1 MRASSLSRR
10 SKPGRRLESAQVIAV
25 WAARLLS
32 RGVAARSAEPMSSAP
47 LLSGRPSLWSISA
60 VRALASG
67 DQPSVPRSRWSLT
80 AYARSS
86 ASRFLPPCG
95 RGGLLLQAVGQARHA
110 SRGLLGPVAG
120 RAVADTGRAVRSEPV
135 ERRLDRLDLRHL
147 LLVEVLGRI
156 DGRFEDEPSDVR
168 RVQVGVDRAERRSV
182 RDAEVVQPLVAEE
195 VAHQV
200 EVARGV
206 RGADVREE
214 RPGVLGAGV
223 GPVVAGVV
231 RGLPAAHGDG
241 RANAA
246 RVEGDQVVAV
256 EERLVLVEEFGQSA
270 HAGHAGAAEVE
281 DERADAPGVRA
292 GGLAAYQGDVDRPAI
307 WFPVVEGAFMAAQS

>member
-1 MRASSLSRR
+1 M
-10 SKPGRRLESAQVIAV
+10 IAV
-25 WAARLLS
+25 RAATLLVC
-32 RGVAARSAEPMSSAP
+32 GVAARSAEPMSSARS
-47 LLSGRPSLWSISA
+47 LSGRPSLWSISA
-60 VRALASG
+60 VRALARG

-86 ASRFLPPCG
+86 ASIFLPPCG
-95 RGGLLLQAVGQARHA
+95 RGGLLLQPVGQARHA
-110 SRGLLGPVAG
+110 LLGLRGPVAC
-120 RAVADTGRAVRSEPV
+120 RAVADTGRAVHGEPV

-147 LLVEVLGRI
+147 FLVEVLGRI

-168 RVQVGVDRAERRSV
+168 RVQVGVGRAECRSV

-206 RGADVREE
+206 RGPDVREQ
-214 RPGVLGAGV
+214 RPGMLGAGL

-231 RGLPAAHGDG
+231 RGLPAVHGDG
-241 RANAA
+241 RAGAA

-256 EERLVLVEEFGQSA
+256 QERLVLAEVFGQFT

-281 DERADAPGVRA
+281 EERADAPGVRA
-292 GGLAAYQGDVDRPAI
+292 GGLVADQGDVDRPAVR
-307 WFPVVEGAFMAAQS
+307 FPVVEGDFMVAQS

>member
-1 MRASSLSRR
+1 MDQAAPKTGEAALMRASSLSRR

-32 RGVAARSAEPMSSAP
+32 RGVAARSADPMSSAP

-95 RGGLLLQAVGQARHA
+95 RGGLLLQAVGQARQA
-110 SRGLLGPVAG
+110 SRCFLGPVAG

-147 LLVEVLGRI
+147 LLV
-156 DGRFEDEPSDVR
+156 
-168 RVQVGVDRAERRSV
+168 
-182 RDAEVVQPLVAEE
+182 
-195 VAHQV
+195 
-200 EVARGV
+200 
-206 RGADVREE
+206 
-214 RPGVLGAGV
+214 
-223 GPVVAGVV
+223 
-231 RGLPAAHGDG
+231 
-241 RANAA
+241 
-246 RVEGDQVVAV
+246 
-256 EERLVLVEEFGQSA
+256 
-270 HAGHAGAAEVE
+270 
-281 DERADAPGVRA
+281 
-292 GGLAAYQGDVDRPAI
+292 
-307 WFPVVEGAFMAAQS
+307 